1 MIDTNKVILKY
12 LKDEIGGVM
21 DNRIYCPRLPE
32 KATLPAITF
41 FTRGGSALPI
51 KNGIASPSVQFDCW
65 ADDPIEARSVY
76 GILFDYLQGTGGD
89 YTTFIPVTLGA
100 NTYYILEA
108 HEEVHGIDMRDIDML
123 NYYLVRTFF
132 TIKIKL

>member
-1 MIDTNKVILKY
+1 MIDTNKVIVKY
-12 LKDEIGGVM
+12 LKDGIGGVI

-32 KATLPAITF
+32 KAILPAITL

-51 KNGIASPSVQFDCW
+51 QSGIATTSVQFDCW
-65 ADDPIEARSVY
+65 ADDPIEARSTY

-89 YTTFIPVTLGA
+89 YVTYISVVIGA
-100 NTYYILEA
+100 TTYYILEA
-108 HEEVHGIDMRDIDML
+108 HEEVHGIDMRDVDML
-123 NYYLVRTFF
+123 DYYLVRTFF